1 VSELLVLGISHKTA
15 PVELRERVAL
25 PDGRAEEFL
34 RELLAEDAVHEAVA
48 ISTCKPHRDLSRDRD
63 PVDAETA
70 ALGRLARQA
79 GIRPTELAEA
89 IYSARNCDAAR
100 HLFRV
105 ACGLESMIVGENE
118 VQGQVK
124 RAYEAALDAG
134 VTGPLSNRVF
144 SAALATRQASAHRD
158 RDLRERVSVPSVA
171 VDLAPRIDRP
181 PGRAQRRRVG
191 HG

>member
-1 VSELLVLGISHKTA
+1 MSELLVLGISHKTA

-48 ISTCKPHRDLSRDRD
+48 ISTCNRTEVYLVTGD

-70 ALGRLARQA
+70 ALGMLARQA

-105 ACGLESMIVGENE
+105 TCGLESMIVGENE

-144 SAALATRQASAHRD
+144 SAA
-158 RDLRERVSVPSVA
+158 
-171 VDLAPRIDRP
+171 
-181 PGRAQRRRVG
+181 
-191 HG
+191 